1 MVETVT
7 EITKTGDIYGI
18 LVRAEKRQA
27 SLMER
32 LPDKVKEKLSS
43 AEGRA
48 ARVKVTGPD
57 GGLFYLKL
65 TEGRLRLLDEPCE
78 TRNKVLMSDKTFYH
92 LVGGSLT
99 PRAAKAHRLIQIAGN
114 EELYDTEEL
123 MQAVEDWLGEIR
135 SSLGLKK
142 LR

>member
-1 MVETVT
+1 MA
-7 EITKTGDIYGI
+7 EITKNGDIHAI
-18 LVRAEKRQA
+18 LLRAEKRQA

-48 ARVKVTGPD
+48 ARVKITGPD

-65 TEGRLRLLDEPCE
+65 IEGKLRLLDEPCE
-78 TRNKVLMSDKTFYH
+78 TRNRVLMSDQTFYH

-99 PRAAKAHRLIQIAGN
+99 PRAAKAHRLIQIAG
-114 EELYDTEEL
+114 EEEMYDTEEL
-123 MQAVEDWLGEIR
+123 MQAVEDWLAEIR
-135 SSLGLKK
+135 ASLGLKK
-142 LR
+142 KAH